1 MTKLF
6 LVIAVLMGLCFV
18 ARPAPAMAFDILGG
32 VNCNDPQ
39 NATSAACS
47 SKAKTDAQG
56 NPINPLTGPDGALIK
71 VTNIVAY
78 VAGAAAIILIIV
90 SAIRFVTSGSDIST
104 NSRTDTDV
112 ETAKRTIANAII
124 GLIVIVLGRTLI
136 VFVLKRM

>member
-1 MTKLF
+1 MTRL
-6 LVIAVLMGLCFV
+6 LIVIAMFLGLCFI
-18 ARPAPAMAFDILGG
+18 AQPAPAKAFDIFGG

-47 SKAKTDAQG
+47 SKTSS
-56 NPINPLTGPDGALIK
+56 NPLTGPNGELIK
-71 VTNIVAY
+71 VTNIIAY
-78 VAGAAAIILIIV
+78 VAGAAAIIVIIV

-112 ETAKRTIANAII
+112 ETAKRTIANATI

-136 VFVLKRM
+136 VFVVKRM